1 LHLAVGRRV
10 RLETPGGGG
19 WGSPAERPVE
29 AVAHD
34 VALGF
39 VGTAQAM
46 DIYKVAIGADGK
58 VDRARTKTLRHGS
71 AA

>member
-1 LHLAVGRRV
+1 MTSKMLGMELKRGQSV

-19 WGSPAERPVE
+19 YGPASERDPQ

-39 VGTAQAM
+39 LSEENATAL
-46 DIYKVAIGADGK
+46 YGAAWQE
-58 VDRARTKTLRHGS
+58 VS
-71 AA
+71 Q